1 MYEGRQLTLLQEDT
15 LASPSVLPEAAKE
28 TPMTAIYGRK
38 CCGWCE
44 SADPLGLLG
53 RMLKGTLPLDSIPFA
68 MTWKRQGT
76 PSNRTVFRLVRQGRT
91 TKESEFSLWPTPQ
104 AMDAMTARSPAGMDK
119 QMNGAR
125 KGRSKIATMK
135 DAAVYGLN
143 WTGKAV
149 RLGDGELNP
158 RHLEWM
164 QGYPLGWT
172 EIKHLAIQ

>member
-1 MYEGRQLTLLQEDT
+1 MYEGCQLTLYVEDT
-15 LASPSVLPEAAKE
+15 PANLSVLPEAAKV
-28 TPMTAIYGRK
+28 TPMIVTSGRK
-38 CCGWCE
+38 CCELCG
-44 SADPLGLLG
+44 SADPLGLLE
-53 RMLKGTLPLDSIPFA
+53 RMLKATLPLDSIPFA
-68 MTWKRQGT
+68 MTWKDAVT
-76 PSNRTVFRLVRQGRT
+76 PSGRSVSRLVRQGRT

-143 WTGKAV
+143 WNGKAV

-172 EIKHLAIQ
+172 EIKPLAIQ